1 MLGCLIWIFQKLSK
15 RTCCL
20 SESPGTLGLYLR
32 VGFLIPSTILPL
44 KLKVGTGGDA
54 GLLMLFWNPL
64 NGGGPW
70 CIIMLLKGALLSCG
84 LVLFEDDGP
93 RYSIHVQRI
102 NLDKISANVLSL
114 PFICSKIGLKPFPVI
129 ESTKLT
135 HLRAACLLAC
145 ILL

>member
-1 MLGCLIWIFQKLSK
+1 MFGYLIWMFQKLSK
-15 RTCCL
+15 RTCCVL
-20 SESPGTLGLYLR
+20 ENPGTISLYLR
-32 VGFLIPSTILPL
+32 VGFFISLTILPL
-44 KLKVGTGGDA
+44 KLIVGTGGDD

-64 NGGGPW
+64 NGVGPW
-70 CIIMLLKGALLSCG
+70 CIMMLLKGALLPCG

-93 RYSIHVQRI
+93 RYFIHVQQI
-102 NLDKISANVLSL
+102 NLDKISAIILSL